1 MIVLGKELTL
11 LTLGKGFRPVLK
23 DFSEFIGFETTTLFK
38 MMDNESSWW
47 VCKLNIIN
55 CLNIF

>member
-38 MMDNESSWW
+38 MMDNESS
-47 VCKLNIIN
+47 
-55 CLNIF
+55 